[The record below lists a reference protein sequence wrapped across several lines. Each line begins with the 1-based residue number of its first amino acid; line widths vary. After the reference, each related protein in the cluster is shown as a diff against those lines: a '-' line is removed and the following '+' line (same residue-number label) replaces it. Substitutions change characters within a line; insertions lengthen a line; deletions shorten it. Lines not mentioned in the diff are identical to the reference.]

1 VSRPLSVAMPGILAV
16 LAGLVVLTGPLSA
29 QAPNSD
35 AVLTYEMA
43 RDAAEA
49 AEAEAVRN
57 GWAVTIV
64 VVDANSVPI
73 YLKRLT
79 GASDRSYDF
88 AIGKART
95 AVLSGLSTLEYAQAV
110 AEGSVPAIP
119 DAVTIEGGFPISV
132 DGRVVGAIAAS
143 GVPPQQDAIVA
154 RAGLATFENR

>member
-1 VSRPLSVAMPGILAV
+1 MSRPAWAV
-16 LAGLVVLTGPLSA
+16 LAGLLFLAGPLA
-29 QAPNSD
+29 GQAPTPG

-43 RDAAEA
+43 RIAAEA

-64 VVDANSVPI
+64 VVDANAIPV

-88 AIGKART
+88 ALGKART
-95 AVLSGLSTLEYAQAV
+95 SVLSGLSTLEYTAAV
-110 AEGSVPAIP
+110 AAGTVQAIP
-119 DAVTIEGGFPISV
+119 DAVTIEGGFPIAL
-132 DGRVVGAIAAS
+132 DGTVVGAIAAS

-154 RAGLATFENR
+154 RAGVAALGNE